1 MSVDVAVD
9 EVISGDALADPI
21 AQGDWD
27 LFLEDLAELAPD
39 VAALYAGS
47 QLVGSDGWHLVVC
60 LDSANPYM
68 LERVDRPRARQVLQ
82 ARLVATGIRRLD
94 VTVRG
99 SKKVKELV
107 RA

>member
-1 MSVDVAVD
+1 MPAEATVD
-9 EVISGDALADPI
+9 EVLADPI

-47 QLVGSDGWHLVVC
+47 RLVGSDGWHLTVC

-68 LERVDRPRARQVLQ
+68 LERVGRPRARQVLQ
-82 ARLVATGIRRLD
+82 ARLGATGIRRLD
-94 VTVRG
+94 VTVRD
-99 SKKVKELV
+99 SEKVRELV
-107 RA
+107 SA